1 MKDISASM
9 SCRFHAAA
17 NSASMSTLT
26 LLSMVVPIACSP
38 LWACS
43 RGTARRPG
51 PRGMRHRQ
59 DQGTRPPLDGLEPDG
74 ESLAPDG
81 RQEGRSASR
90 AVGKPRSAEGRRVQA
105 GRDLVRANRSAHPDQ
120 HQSWLDGIVRTPRLR
135 VETQPPAR
143 PLRQHPAMPVR
154 AHPTLGAHQRPGQ
167 ELHLIRETARVQQR
181 RRAPDR
187 YRRDARDP
195 PAARARGRAS
205 YRTRRTRKHW
215 RPSPL
220 PGTPAR
226 RGPRAPRPLPCRRS
240 GHATNAAA
248 HPAPART
255 PDRSCSA
262 PADRPRA
269 AAAPPCPPA
278 RIGRRLADRG
288 GVDQH
293 RHAFAAAS
301 DRPARPARCARGRT
315 RRWLRSRSIP
325 AADPAPAPAPA
336 LSSRPPASE
345 QQTQPLASRST
356 CPALSAS
363 RPASTSTGPKSFTS
377 TAARRRSCASAWFSS
392 VVLPAPGNR
401 RPRSAG
407 CVRPLRR
414 PSQASEAIGRPPTT
428 VPDTRASFRR
438 SAGKAEDHPPARRS
452 PHACRPRWSRPDD
465 PCAAYRPRPA

>member
-1 MKDISASM
+1 
-9 SCRFHAAA
+9 
-17 NSASMSTLT
+17 
-26 LLSMVVPIACSP
+26 
-38 LWACS
+38 
-43 RGTARRPG
+43 
-51 PRGMRHRQ
+51 MRHRQ

-181 RRAPDR
+181 RARQTR

-278 RIGRRLADRG
+278 RDRPPPRGSRRRRPAPPRL
-288 GVDQH
+288 Q
-293 RHAFAAAS
+293 AAAS

-336 LSSRPPASE
+336 PRRGRRPASSRRSHWPAAAPARRCPPAGPRPRPPAR
-345 QQTQPLASRST
+345 SRSPAPPRAAGPAPAHGSAAWS
-356 CPALSAS
+356 CP
-363 RPASTSTGPKSFTS
+363 RQE
-377 TAARRRSCASAWFSS
+377 TADHGQRDASALCA
-392 VVLPAPGNR
+392 VHLR
-401 RPRSAG
+401 RPRPSA
-407 CVRPLRR
+407 VRRRRCPTPAR
-414 PSQASEAIGRPPTT
+414 PSGARPAKP
-428 VPDTRASFRR
+428 R
-438 SAGKAEDHPPARRS
+438 DHPPARRS

>member
-1 MKDISASM
+1 
-9 SCRFHAAA
+9 
-17 NSASMSTLT
+17 
-26 LLSMVVPIACSP
+26 
-38 LWACS
+38 
-43 RGTARRPG
+43 
-51 PRGMRHRQ
+51 MRHRQ

-154 AHPTLGAHQRPGQ
+154 APNPWRASAAGAGASSDPRNGARPAAA
-167 ELHLIRETARVQQR
+167 ARAR
-181 RRAPDR
+181 PR

-278 RIGRRLADRG
+278 RDRPPPRGSRRRRPAPPRL
-288 GVDQH
+288 Q
-293 RHAFAAAS
+293 AAAS
-301 DRPARPARCARGRT
+301 DRPARPARCARVGHAAGFDHDPFRQ
-315 RRWLRSRSIP
+315 RIQRQHPRQRLVEAAGQR
-325 AADPAPAPAPA
+325 AADA
-336 LSSRPPASE
+336 
-345 QQTQPLASRST
+345 
-356 CPALSAS
+356 
-363 RPASTSTGPKSFTS
+363 
-377 TAARRRSCASAWFSS
+377 
-392 VVLPAPGNR
+392 
-401 RPRSAG
+401 
-407 CVRPLRR
+407 
-414 PSQASEAIGRPPTT
+414 AIGQPQHLPGAVRQQARVHVHRPEVVHQHRRAPPVLRQRMVQQRGLARARKPPTT
-428 VPDTRASFRR
+428 VSGMRPPFAPSISGVRGHRPSADDGARHPRVLQALGRQSRGSSSSTQKSACLPTSMEPTR
-438 SAGKAEDHPPARRS
+438 
-452 PHACRPRWSRPDD
+452 
-465 PCAAYRPRPA
+465 

>member
-1 MKDISASM
+1 
-9 SCRFHAAA
+9 
-17 NSASMSTLT
+17 
-26 LLSMVVPIACSP
+26 
-38 LWACS
+38 
-43 RGTARRPG
+43 
-51 PRGMRHRQ
+51 MRHRQ

-154 AHPTLGAHQRPGQ
+154 AHSNPWRASAAGAGASSDPRNGARPAAA
-167 ELHLIRETARVQQR
+167 ARAR
-181 RRAPDR
+181 PR

-278 RIGRRLADRG
+278 KGSARRLAGSRRRRPAPPRL
-288 GVDQH
+288 Q
-293 RHAFAAAS
+293 AAAS

-336 LSSRPPASE
+336 PRRGRRPASSRRSHWPAAAPARRCPPAGPRPRPPA
-345 QQTQPLASRST
+345 
-356 CPALSAS
+356 
-363 RPASTSTGPKSFTS
+363 KSFTS

-392 VVLPAPGNR
+392 VVLPAPR
-401 RPRSAG
+401 K
-407 CVRPLRR
+407 
-414 PSQASEAIGRPPTT
+414 PPTT
-428 VPDTRASFRR
+428 VSGMRPPFAPSISGVRGHRPSADDGARHPRVLQALGRQSRGSSSSTQKSACLPTSMEPTR
-438 SAGKAEDHPPARRS
+438 
-452 PHACRPRWSRPDD
+452 
-465 PCAAYRPRPA
+465 